1 MTPVSYS
8 IHLGILFNLAT
19 GWNQAPLLVQ
29 PLVPPPSSSPRPAH
43 ARVHSFFLVG
53 SGGTFETAFLGAEAN
68 RVAHRCR
75 NSQ

>member
-29 PLVPPPSSSPRPAH
+29 PLVPPFLCRLWRVFWRLPSWGR
-43 ARVHSFFLVG
+43 RRTGWRIV
-53 SGGTFETAFLGAEAN
+53 
-68 RVAHRCR
+68 VAILSATRWKG
-75 NSQ
+75 